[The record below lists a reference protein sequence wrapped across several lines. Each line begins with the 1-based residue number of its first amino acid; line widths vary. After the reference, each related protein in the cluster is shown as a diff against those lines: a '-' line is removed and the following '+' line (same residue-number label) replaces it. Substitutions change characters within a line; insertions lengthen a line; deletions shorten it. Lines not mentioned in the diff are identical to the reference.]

1 MRLSSMHYFPLAWP
15 FVLALVV
22 IFTVIITLIELHILK
37 DVYRRIGIPP
47 RYVLLV
53 LLGSLLGSA
62 INLPVAELRPE
73 AMATDEVVDFY
84 GVRYVVPVAQEW
96 PRTILAVNV
105 GGAVIPTMVSL
116 YLLVKNRLYV
126 RGIIATAVVA
136 VIVYQMAYPVRGIG
150 IAVPTL
156 APPIVAAVTAMTLA
170 WRNAPP
176 LAYIAGSLGT
186 LIGADLMNLDK
197 IQGMGAPVASIGGA
211 GTFDGVFL
219 SGVFAVLLS
228 SIAEPKI
235 DDQPEPSFVRRGEMQ

>member
-22 IFTVIITLIELHILK
+22 IFTVIITLVELHVLK

-62 INLPVAELRPE
+62 INLPIAELRPE
-73 AMATDEVVDFY
+73 AMAADQVVDFF
-84 GVRYVVPVAQEW
+84 GVRYVVPVVEEW

-105 GGAVIPTMVSL
+105 GGAVIPAIVSL
-116 YLLVKNRLYV
+116 YLLVKNQLYV

-136 VIVYQMAYPVRGIG
+136 VIVYQIAYPVRGIG

-156 APPIVAAVTAMTLA
+156 APPIVAAVTAMALA

-228 SIAEPKI
+228 SIAEPRV
-235 DDQPEPSFVRRGEMQ
+235 DDQPES

>member
-22 IFTVIITLIELHILK
+22 IFTVIITLVELHVLK

-62 INLPVAELRPE
+62 INVPVAELRPE
-73 AMATDEVVDFY
+73 AMAADEVVDFF
-84 GVRYVVPVAQEW
+84 GVRYAVPVVEEW

-105 GGAVIPTMVSL
+105 GGAVIPAMVSL

-126 RGIIATAVVA
+126 RGIIAAGVVA

-156 APPIVAAVTAMTLA
+156 VPPIVAAVTAMALA

-228 SIAEPKI
+228 SIAEPKVG
-235 DDQPEPSFVRRGEMQ
+235 DHPEPSFVRRGEMQ